1 MSESKSM
8 PSPAAL
14 PPKDDPNHPTDKA
27 QLIERM
33 AREMR
38 TASGGELPH
47 SFCVE
52 QVKRKL
58 AGKTAETAAANTAA
72 AFSAK
77 TAQTG
82 GRSVF
87 HSWAMPE

>member
-14 PPKDDPNHPTDKA
+14 PPKDDPSRAIEKA
-27 QLIERM
+27 ELIDRL

-38 TASGGELPH
+38 VASGGELPH

-58 AGKTAETAAANTAA
+58 AGKSAETAAANSVAA
-72 AFSAK
+72 LSAK
-77 TAQTG
+77 KAQAG
-82 GRSVF
+82 GGSVF

>member
-14 PPKDDPNHPTDKA
+14 PPKDDPSRTIDMA
-27 QLIERM
+27 DLVERM
-33 AREMR
+33 ASEMR
-38 TASGGELPH
+38 VASGGELPL

-58 AGKTAETAAANTAA
+58 AGKTSETAAANSAA
-72 AFSAK
+72 VLSAK